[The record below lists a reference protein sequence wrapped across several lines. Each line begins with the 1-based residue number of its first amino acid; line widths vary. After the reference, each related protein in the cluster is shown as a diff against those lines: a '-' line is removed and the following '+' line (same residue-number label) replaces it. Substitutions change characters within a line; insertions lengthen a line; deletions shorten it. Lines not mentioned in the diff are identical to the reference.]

1 MPSPFELHGG
11 TVVAMKGKDA
21 VCIATDL
28 RLGEGKMVNVATNV
42 QKVSQYICIRKV
54 HL

>member
-21 VCIATDL
+21 VCIATDM
-28 RLGEGKMVNVATNV
+28 RLAEGKTVNVATNV
-42 QKVSQYICIRKV
+42 QKVTQNYGIR
-54 HL
+54 